1 MKKLCLILAL
11 LIVQSPV
18 FAANNL
24 ALEAE
29 NLVQLICNISQY
41 TRIQG
46 TISNVE
52 TSEKYKV
59 ISLNFG
65 QNFNTSLSAIIYND
79 IIPAFVSAGI
89 DDPAEYF
96 KNKTVMLEGIIR
108 ISNGKPEIII
118 DSPSQIKIIDEN
130 ENSK

>member
-79 IIPAFVSAGI
+79 IIPAFASAGI
-89 DDPAEYF
+89 EDPAEYF

-118 DSPSQIKIIDEN
+118 DSPSQIKIIDKN